1 MRKGK
6 GRPDITEVMFYSGYP
21 SGSNS
26 SLGNC
31 NSSIR
36 FLLAKGGGP
45 EGGDGGGGLG
55 YGIHMI
61 SIQQIW
67 IVCLRIYRIE
77 GSSRFRFNQ
86 LEMTRGRL
94 LETYNNSLRMG

>member
-26 SLGNC
+26 SLDIC

-36 FLLAKGGGP
+36 FLLTGAGGR
-45 EGGDGGGGLG
+45 GGRGGGGG
-55 YGIHMI
+55 RGHGIHMI
-61 SIQQIW
+61 SIQQI
-67 IVCLRIYRIE
+67 R
-77 GSSRFRFNQ
+77 
-86 LEMTRGRL
+86 
-94 LETYNNSLRMG
+94 